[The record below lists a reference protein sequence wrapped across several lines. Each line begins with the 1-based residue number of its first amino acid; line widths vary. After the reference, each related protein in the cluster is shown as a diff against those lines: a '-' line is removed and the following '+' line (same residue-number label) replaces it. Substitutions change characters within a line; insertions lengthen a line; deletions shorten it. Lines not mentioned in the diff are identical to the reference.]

1 MTSGASAPSSS
12 QPTPQTGQESEVLRS
27 TGRAGFLGAM
37 FLMATS
43 AIGPGFLTQTT
54 TFTVQ
59 LGAAFACVILVSVLV
74 DIAIQLN
81 VWRIIGVSGRRA
93 QDLANHVLPGAGF
106 ALAVLD
112 VFGGLVF
119 NIGNIAGTSLGLDA
133 LFGLDVRIGGVIS
146 ALFAVAVFLV
156 RRAGVAMDRV
166 VIVLG
171 VIMLALTTYV
181 AIKTKP
187 PAGHALLQS
196 VHPDT
201 FNFLAVTT
209 LIGGTVGGYIVYAG
223 AHRLV
228 DNGVHGVEQVG
239 EITKSSVAGV
249 LITAVMRIVLFL
261 AILGVVTAGAKID
274 MDNPT
279 ASAFDHAL
287 GDVGKIVFGV
297 VIWSAAITSVIG
309 ASYTSTSFLKV
320 FGNWVTHWERWVV
333 VGFIAVSTA
342 LFLILGANPVH
353 LLIFAGAFNGLILP
367 VGLGLLLWVAGRR
380 HDLMDGY
387 AYPRWL
393 LLIGAAAWVLTI
405 YLAYKSFTPL
415 VDLVG

>member
-1 MTSGASAPSSS
+1 
-12 QPTPQTGQESEVLRS
+12 
-27 TGRAGFLGAM
+27 M

-59 LGAAFACVILVSVLV
+59 LGAAFACVILISIVV

-81 VWRIIGVSGRRA
+81 IWRIIGVSGRRA
-93 QDLANHVLPGAGF
+93 QDLANKALPGAGF
-106 ALAVLD
+106 ALAGLD

-133 LFGLDVRIGGVIS
+133 LFGLDVRIGGTIS
-146 ALFAVAVFLV
+146 ALFAAAVFLV

-171 VIMLALTTYV
+171 VVMLALTTYV
-181 AIKTKP
+181 AIKTTP
-187 PAGHALLQS
+187 PVGDALVQS
-196 VHPDT
+196 VNPDT
-201 FNFLAVTT
+201 FNFLAITT

-239 EITKSSVAGV
+239 EITRSSIMGV
-249 LITAVMRIVLFL
+249 GITAVMRVVLFL
-261 AILGVVTAGAKID
+261 AILGVVTAGANID

-279 ASAFDHAL
+279 ASAFGHAL

-297 VIWSAAITSVIG
+297 VIWSASITSVIG

-320 FGNWVTHWERWVV
+320 FGHWVTHWERWIV
-333 VGFIAVSTA
+333 VGFIAVSTV
-342 LFLILGANPVH
+342 LFLVLGAEPVN

-367 VGLGLLLWVAGRR
+367 VGLGLLMWVAARR
-380 HDLMDGY
+380 RDLMDGY
-387 AYPRWL
+387 VYPMAL
-393 LLIGAAAWVLTI
+393 LVVGAAAWVLTI
-405 YLAYKSFTPL
+405 YLAYKSFAPL
-415 VDLVG
+415 VDLLG